1 MELGLKILKSL
12 TNNKG
17 LYYRILMTNL
27 DKITL
32 SEVVGWE
39 KQLGVEITLDN
50 AKVTLET
57 FKYLQELQII
67 K

>member
-57 FKYLQELQII
+57 FKYLQELQRI

>member
-1 MELGLKILKSL
+1 MKILKSL